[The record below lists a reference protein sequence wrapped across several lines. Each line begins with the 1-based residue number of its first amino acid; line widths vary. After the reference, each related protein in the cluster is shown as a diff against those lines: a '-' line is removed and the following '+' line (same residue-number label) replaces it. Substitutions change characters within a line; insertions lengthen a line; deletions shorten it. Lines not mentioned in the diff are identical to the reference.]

1 MLPAQTS
8 PQQTVGSIAP
18 VSTKVASYSSE
29 EGNTNNKNLE
39 VNDLPSP
46 SAPNEPLAI
55 QPPNTPSTQS
65 SAHAPSSNDLKVSQP
80 HTKPQKTNEG
90 AASEMVPSSVSQA
103 PEPAKPGLPVRPVAP
118 VQPIAP
124 PTHTVASLFGQSNG
138 LMSHSAPLTASYNP
152 SISAS
157 NTGPMSRY
165 FYSSSNSPGLFAPQ
179 SFYQP
184 FPQTPSQAAASPTT
198 PKKLED
204 KLGPSHAKPEVAP
217 ISAPY
222 NVSI

>member
-18 VSTKVASYSSE
+18 ESTKVASYSSE
-29 EGNTNNKNLE
+29 EGNTNDKNLE

-55 QPPNTPSTQS
+55 QPSNTPSTQS
-65 SAHAPSSNDLKVSQP
+65 SAHAPSSNDLKVSQL

-90 AASEMVPSSVSQA
+90 AASQMVPSSVSQA
-103 PEPAKPGLPVRPVAP
+103 PEPVKPALPVRPVAP
-118 VQPIAP
+118 VQPVAP

-138 LMSHSAPLTASYNP
+138 LMSQSAPLTASYNP
-152 SISAS
+152 SMSAP

-165 FYSSSNSPGLFAPQ
+165 FYSSSNSPGLFSPQ
-179 SFYQP
+179 PFYQP
-184 FPQTPSQAAASPTT
+184 FPQTPPQAAAPPTT
-198 PKKLED
+198 PKKLDD
-204 KLGPSHAKPEVAP
+204 KLGPSDAKPEVAP

>member
-8 PQQTVGSIAP
+8 SQQTFGSIAP

-46 SAPNEPLAI
+46 SAPNGPLAI
-55 QPPNTPSTQS
+55 PPPNTPSTQS
-65 SAHAPSSNDLKVSQP
+65 SAHAPSSNDLKVPQP

-103 PEPAKPGLPVRPVAP
+103 PEPAKPALAVRPVAP
-118 VQPIAP
+118 VQPVAP

-138 LMSHSAPLTASYNP
+138 LMSQSAPLTASYNP
-152 SISAS
+152 SISAP

-165 FYSSSNSPGLFAPQ
+165 FYSPSNSPGLFAPP

-184 FPQTPSQAAASPTT
+184 FPQTPAQATASPTT
-198 PKKLED
+198 PKKLDD
-204 KLGPSHAKPEVAP
+204 KVGPSDAKPEVAL

>member
-8 PQQTVGSIAP
+8 SQQTVGSIAP

-80 HTKPQKTNEG
+80 HTKPQKTNEE
-90 AASEMVPSSVSQA
+90 AALEMVPSSVSQA
-103 PEPAKPGLPVRPVAP
+103 PEPAKPALPVRPVAP
-118 VQPIAP
+118 VQPVAP

-138 LMSHSAPLTASYNP
+138 LMSQSAPLTASYNP
-152 SISAS
+152 RISAP

-184 FPQTPSQAAASPTT
+184 FPQTPPQAAASPTT
-198 PKKLED
+198 PKILDD
-204 KLGPSHAKPEVAP
+204 KLGPSDAKPEVAP
-217 ISAPY
+217 ISASY
-222 NVSI
+222 NVSM

>member
-1 MLPAQTS
+1 MLPAQTN

-29 EGNTNNKNLE
+29 KGNTNNKNLE

-46 SAPNEPLAI
+46 SAPNEFLAI

-65 SAHAPSSNDLKVSQP
+65 SAHAPSSNELKESQP

-103 PEPAKPGLPVRPVAP
+103 PEPAKPALPVRPVAP
-118 VQPIAP
+118 VQPVAP
-124 PTHTVASLFGQSNG
+124 PTHTVASLFRQSNG
-138 LMSHSAPLTASYNP
+138 LMSQSAPLTASYNP
-152 SISAS
+152 SISAP

-165 FYSSSNSPGLFAPQ
+165 FYSSSNSPGLFAPP

-184 FPQTPSQAAASPTT
+184 FPQTPPQAAASPTT
-198 PKKLED
+198 PKKLD
-204 KLGPSHAKPEVAP
+204 DNLGTSDAKPKVAP